1 MYSRYHASIQE
12 VFDSHKLYPGGA
24 IYRPTVFEVLLTM
37 SVADIRSTYGALTL
51 EYSEHGPGQPVYS
64 MKYLPGV
71 LLVFHN
77 WNMDDPLTDDMVPSE
92 LIITEDYA
100 EPVHGLSVGSYME
113 QGIPWKDVE
122 YNEKN
127 GMEVTWIA
135 EYDNYVLTVVAYDTY
150 YAYPED
156 SSNEEAVGAWK
167 KSILTIGGGWV
178 RSIRIKPVE

>member
-1 MYSRYHASIQE
+1 
-12 VFDSHKLYPGGA
+12 
-24 IYRPTVFEVLLTM
+24 
-37 SVADIRSTYGALTL
+37 
-51 EYSEHGPGQPVYS
+51 
-64 MKYLPGV
+64 
-71 LLVFHN
+71 
-77 WNMDDPLTDDMVPSE
+77 
-92 LIITEDYA
+92 
-100 EPVHGLSVGSYME
+100 ME

-122 YNEKN
+122 YNEMN

-178 RSIRIKPVE
+178 RSIRIKPLE